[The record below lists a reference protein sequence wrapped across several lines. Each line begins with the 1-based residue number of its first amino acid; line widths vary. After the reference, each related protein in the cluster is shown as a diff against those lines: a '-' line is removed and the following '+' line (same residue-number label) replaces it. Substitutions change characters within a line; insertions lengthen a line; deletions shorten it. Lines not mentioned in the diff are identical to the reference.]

1 MDIKM
6 KEIFLEK
13 IPMIVMQLLVFK
25 IQGGSFSAF
34 KIVKL
39 SLTVLSMLI
48 SIRSYYKFY
57 SRKRNDY
64 DFQVYG
70 P

>member
-13 IPMIVMQLLVFK
+13 IPMIAMQLLVFK
-25 IQGGSFSAF
+25 IQGASFSAF

-39 SLTVLSMLI
+39 SITILIMLI
-48 SIRSYYKFY
+48 SIRSYYKFN
-57 SRKRNDY
+57 SR
-64 DFQVYG
+64 
-70 P
+70 